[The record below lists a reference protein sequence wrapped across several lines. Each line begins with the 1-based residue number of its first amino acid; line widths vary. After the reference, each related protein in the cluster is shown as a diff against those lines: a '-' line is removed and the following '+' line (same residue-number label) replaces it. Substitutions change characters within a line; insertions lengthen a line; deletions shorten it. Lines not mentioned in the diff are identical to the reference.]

1 MQLLHLVL
9 NQHVFKL
16 DMVILKLIIMA
27 IHNNLSKNQIMKLL
41 KNIIIQ
47 VIICVTLV
55 YLHLHPSETIVH
67 KKAFR
72 PWGWY
77 INIEG
82 HDNSGFKVKH
92 IVVYPGK
99 RLFLQSHNH
108 RSEHWV
114 IVKGNAI
121 VQIGKDKLPLS
132 TNQHIYIFLKKPYIV
147 LKILVMTF

>member
-67 KKAFR
+67 KKSFQTM
-72 PWGWY
+72 GMVHKY
-77 INIEG
+77 
-82 HDNSGFKVKH
+82 
-92 IVVYPGK
+92 
-99 RLFLQSHNH
+99 
-108 RSEHWV
+108 
-114 IVKGNAI
+114 
-121 VQIGKDKLPLS
+121 
-132 TNQHIYIFLKKPYIV
+132 
-147 LKILVMTF
+147 